1 MLLVLILALA
11 VAGWLYSQGLRVG
24 KPGWH
29 NGLTLAQW
37 RWQPD
42 DCAPLAGTDL
52 VLSDLFPVTVHMGT
66 VTVAACDSGADDD
79 DAVLPPSLPWTP
91 PFLLSIDAM
100 QAPEIGGVVPPPL
113 QVTARQQ
120 QQHWSLTVES
130 TASHLQADY
139 ERGDG
144 QWSVSGNGAL
154 NEWLADGKG
163 RWRLDGEGVWQG
175 QPAGTLSATLE
186 DAGLQSQPQKAD
198 LAMKAR

>member
-1 MLLVLILALA
+1 
-11 VAGWLYSQGLRVG
+11 
-24 KPGWH
+24 
-29 NGLTLAQW
+29 
-37 RWQPD
+37 
-42 DCAPLAGTDL
+42 
-52 VLSDLFPVTVHMGT
+52 
-66 VTVAACDSGADDD
+66 
-79 DAVLPPSLPWTP
+79 
-91 PFLLSIDAM
+91 M

-198 LAMKAR
+198 LAMKARFTGAQWQAEMRLTEPLAVHGQWQLAIPEPLSCKGRALLCGKPGGSCNCKDRQDRFRCSLAVTRTPWSRALAGSCWRGQSWMARWISSGRIDG